1 MAATITQETKSIATG
16 KRMIR
21 TAWVILFLSFL
32 LLCSSTLAVTGGVY
46 YFFFQS
52 TVAMQTTVQVSR
64 GTAGLIAAD
73 FSEQI
78 IRDEP
83 RFLQTF
89 PYTVSTDAQSQAVL
103 TLQMVDDG
111 EAPPILTMIT
121 LHNSSSITMQ
131 RAFRPRYEWS
141 NGYYLAEL
149 GDLQGDVSV
158 FVSQAA
164 DRPFRLE
171 FRTRDGVRI
180 LIDDPGQ
187 YNIERSDTRTRLTTL
202 EGRAVLVSP
211 SAEASKL
218 VTPGN
223 AGVYIQDRPEPILVQ
238 SPRNLLEHGLFAF
251 EGTVRWGCAND
262 YDSLPAGEFS
272 TDMWQGRAALRLV
285 RGDDATS
292 HGQTGCWQ
300 ELGDDGIPVDEFTY
314 LELQTSFLINFQ
326 SLSDC
331 GVDGSECPM
340 MLRVDYVDVNGIE
353 REWIHGFYYRD
364 DPNPAYASYPPRC
377 TSCLQDH
384 DQINEKAWYSYST
397 GNFFS
402 LLPPDMRPAVIN
414 RVMLYASGHQYD
426 VFVGEMLLLAGYA
439 EVVPPSANL
448 TPPEG

>member
-1 MAATITQETKSIATG
+1 
-16 KRMIR
+16 MIH
-21 TAWVILFLSFL
+21 TAWAVLALSFL

-52 TVAMQTTVQVSR
+52 TVAMQTSVQVSR

-83 RFLQTF
+83 RNLQTF

-103 TLQMVDDG
+103 SLQMVDEEDT
-111 EAPPILTMIT
+111 PPLLTMIT
-121 LHNSSSITMQ
+121 LHNSSSITVQ

-141 NGYYLAEL
+141 NGYYLVEL
-149 GDLQGDVSV
+149 EELQGDVSI
-158 FVSQAA
+158 FVSQAV

-171 FRTRDGVRI
+171 LRTRDGVRV

-187 YNIERSDTRTRLTTL
+187 YTIERSDTRTRLTTRQ
-202 EGRAVLVSP
+202 GRAVLISP
-211 SAEASKL
+211 QQQASKL

-223 AGVYIQDRPEPILVQ
+223 AGVYLQERVEPILVE

-251 EGTVRWGCAND
+251 EGTLRWGCSD
-262 YDSLPAGEFS
+262 EYDAPPSGDFYSDA
-272 TDMWQGRAALRLV
+272 WQGRTGLRLV
-285 RGDDATS
+285 RGDEATS

-300 ELGDDGIPVDEFTY
+300 DLGEDGISVTEYTY
-314 LELQTSFLINFQ
+314 LELQTSFLINYQ

-340 MLRVDYVDVNGIE
+340 MLRVDYTDADGVE

-377 TSCLQDH
+377 TSCIQDH
-384 DQINEKAWYSYST
+384 DQINEKVWYSYST

-402 LLPPDMRPAVIN
+402 LFPPESRPEVIN
-414 RVMLYASGHQYD
+414 RVTLYASGHEYD
-426 VFVGEMLLLAGYA
+426 VFVGEILLLAGYA

-448 TPPEG
+448 TTPED